1 MKTWGWSFLALLVAA
16 GCIRFPPD
24 LRYALRVEP
33 QESLL
38 ADGRY
43 YFDSEDSTTVF
54 EQTGFRLKLRYL
66 SDQALNQEY
75 ARFTFREPNLNPF
88 TYGADRDLDR
98 GYAPP
103 RFTVFE
109 LTVVNQSYP
118 KVMVDP
124 AKMVL
129 RTDRGGEYAY
139 WGVLKRDADN
149 SFERYYMERR
159 GKGGNE
165 DYYYQERMGL
175 VREALFRRHTFVF
188 KGDAYTG
195 KVVFAPLHAEV
206 LAITVEVEDMVL
218 RVDAFDRPKEVTS
231 ASFAFAVTHEVAPVL
246 PVEETHNVRA
256 GGGQQDEG
264 GREHRLEDA
273 GS

>member
-54 EQTGFRLKLRYL
+54 EQAGFRLKLRYL

-109 LTVVNQSYP
+109 MTVVNQSYP

-139 WGVLKRDADN
+139 WGVLKRDTDN

-188 KGDAYTG
+188 KGDTYTG

-206 LAITVEVEDMVL
+206 RAITVEVEDMVL

-231 ASFAFAVTHEVAPVL
+231 ASFAFAVTPEIAPV
-246 PVEETHNVRA
+246 PPAEEA
-256 GGGQQDEG
+256 APQP
-264 GREHRLEDA
+264 
-273 GS
+273 

>member
-1 MKTWGWSFLALLVAA
+1 MKTWGWGMLALLLAA

-24 LRYALRVEP
+24 LRYALRVVP
-33 QESLL
+33 QEVLL
-38 ADGRY
+38 EDGRY
-43 YFDSEDSTTVF
+43 YFDAEDSTTVF
-54 EQTGFRLKLRYL
+54 EQEGFRLKLRYL
-66 SDQALNQEY
+66 SDQALNREY

-88 TYGADRDLDR
+88 TYGEDRDLDR

-109 LTVVNQSYP
+109 LTVVNQTYP

-129 RTDRGGEYAY
+129 RTDRGGEYRY
-139 WGVLKRDADN
+139 WGVLKRDADH
-149 SFERYYMERR
+149 SFEGYYMARR

-188 KGDAYTG
+188 KGDDYTG

-206 LAITVEVEDMVL
+206 RAIIVEVEDMVL

-231 ASFAFAVTHEVAPVL
+231 ASFAFAVAHEVAPVP
-246 PVEETHNVRA
+246 PVEEAVL
-256 GGGQQDEG
+256 QP
-264 GREHRLEDA
+264 
-273 GS
+273 

>member
-1 MKTWGWSFLALLVAA
+1 MKTWGWGLLALLVAV

-24 LRYALRVEP
+24 LRYAIGGAP
-33 QESLL
+33 QDALL
-38 ADGRY
+38 QDAAY
-43 YFDSEDSTTVF
+43 YFDPEDSTTVF
-54 EQTGFRLKLRYL
+54 AQEGFRLKLRYL
-66 SDQALNQEY
+66 DDPALNREY

-88 TYGADRDLDR
+88 TYGTDRDLDR

-109 LTVVNQSYP
+109 MTVVNQTYP
-118 KVMVDP
+118 KVQVDP

-129 RTDRGGEYAY
+129 HTDRGGEYRY

-175 VREALFRRHTFVF
+175 VRQALFRRHTFVF
-188 KGDAYTG
+188 KGDAYSG
-195 KVVFAPLHAEV
+195 KVVFCAAARTGACGHGRDRGHC
-206 LAITVEVEDMVL
+206 LA
-218 RVDAFDRPKEVTS
+218 
-231 ASFAFAVTHEVAPVL
+231 
-246 PVEETHNVRA
+246 
-256 GGGQQDEG
+256 
-264 GREHRLEDA
+264 GRFV
-273 GS
+273 

>member
-1 MKTWGWSFLALLVAA
+1 MRWWGWSVLALVVAA

-24 LRYALRVEP
+24 LRYALHVMP

-38 ADGRY
+38 EDGRY
-43 YFDSEDSTTVF
+43 YFDAEDSSTVF
-54 EQTGFRLKLRYL
+54 EQAGFRLKLRYL
-66 SDQALNQEY
+66 SDQALNREY

-88 TYGADRDLDR
+88 TYGPDRDLDR

-109 LTVVNQSYP
+109 MTVVNQTYP

-124 AKMVL
+124 AKIVL
-129 RTDRGGEYAY
+129 RTDRGGEYKY
-139 WGVLKRDADN
+139 WGVLKRDAAN
-149 SFERYYMERR
+149 SFEHYYMARR

-188 KGDAYTG
+188 KGDTYTG

-206 LAITVEVEDMVL
+206 RAITVEVADMVL

-231 ASFAFAVTHEVAPVL
+231 ASFAFAVAHEIAPVP
-246 PVEETHNVRA
+246 PVEAEAH
-256 GGGQQDEG
+256 
-264 GREHRLEDA
+264 
-273 GS
+273 

>member
-1 MKTWGWSFLALLVAA
+1 MNRWGWVLVALLLAA

-24 LRYALRVEP
+24 LRYAIGVVP
-33 QESLL
+33 QEALL
-38 ADGRY
+38 EDTRY

-54 EQTGFRLKLRYL
+54 EQEGFRLKLRYL

-88 TYGADRDLDR
+88 TYGSDRDLDR

-103 RFTVFE
+103 RFMVFA

-129 RTDRGGEYAY
+129 HTDRGGEYTY
-139 WGVLKRDADN
+139 WDVLKRDADN
-149 SFERYYMERR
+149 SFEHYYMARR

-175 VREALFRRHTFVF
+175 VREGLFRRHTFVF
-188 KGDAYTG
+188 KGDTYTG
-195 KVVFAPLHAEV
+195 KVAFAPLHEDV
-206 LAITVEVEDMVL
+206 GSITVEIEDIVL
-218 RVDAFDRPKEVTS
+218 RVDAFDRPKETTS
-231 ASFAFAVTHEVAPVL
+231 ASFAFSVTHDIVPV
-246 PVEETHNVRA
+246 VY
-256 GGGQQDEG
+256 
-264 GREHRLEDA
+264 
-273 GS
+273 

>member
-1 MKTWGWSFLALLVAA
+1 MKKWGWGMLALLVAA

-24 LRYALRVEP
+24 LRYALRVVP
-33 QESLL
+33 QEALL
-38 ADGRY
+38 EDGRY
-43 YFDSEDSTTVF
+43 YFDAEDSTTVF
-54 EQTGFRLKLRYL
+54 EQEGFRLKLRYL
-66 SDQALNQEY
+66 SDQALNREY

-88 TYGADRDLDR
+88 TYGEDRDLDR

-109 LTVVNQSYP
+109 MTVVNQAYP

-129 RTDRGGEYAY
+129 RTDRGGQYTY
-139 WGVLKRDADN
+139 WGVLKRDADH
-149 SFERYYMERR
+149 SFEGYYMARR

-188 KGDAYTG
+188 KGDDYTG
-195 KVVFAPLHAEV
+195 KVVFAPLHAKV
-206 LAITVEVEDMVL
+206 RAITVEVEDMVL

-231 ASFAFAVTHEVAPVL
+231 ASFAFAVAHEIAPV
-246 PVEETHNVRA
+246 PPAEEA
-256 GGGQQDEG
+256 APQP
-264 GREHRLEDA
+264 
-273 GS
+273 